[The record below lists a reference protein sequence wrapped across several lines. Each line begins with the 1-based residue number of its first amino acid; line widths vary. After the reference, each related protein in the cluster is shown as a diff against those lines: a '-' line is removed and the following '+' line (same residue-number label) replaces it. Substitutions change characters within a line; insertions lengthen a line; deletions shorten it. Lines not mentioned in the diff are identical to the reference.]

1 MVKLNL
7 SAMQNNATETANI
20 TENDDSIKQ
29 VKSLE
34 TKSETFNVTPI
45 QKKKMSLN
53 SLISGTREEEITDKT
68 ENLTDIN
75 IVSKD
80 DIIAKTQEEMK
91 KVPNK
96 SKISLGLLNTEINN
110 IKSSEEESQT
120 LNQETIVLDIK
131 KEEKLETLDETKI
144 EAKKEEVKTVS
155 ISDGDTIWNLITDL
169 NKTEIFAWYVSSFDK
184 EMELL
189 KNKNTKKESKIEKN
203 KKSVIVP
210 EISSI
215 EKEEIDLDKII
226 ENVKTKEE
234 PEILEESKI
243 KEISVEKEEIDLE
256 NPKILEEKINTPLE
270 NLNKSKENIFKTKK
284 NFKTSAI
291 IFTMFILI
299 ASWFFYYLNLDKTVK
314 DNSLKVNVIETN
326 NHFTNQ
332 IKDNNDSINN
342 IKTIENNI
350 NNTTRSEEVKQKL
363 IKYFKNKQN
372 SVKIQ

>member
-20 TENDDSIKQ
+20 TENNDSIKQ

-34 TKSETFNVTPI
+34 TKGAIINVAPI

-53 SLISGTREEEITDKT
+53 SLISGTSEEEISEIKQNFS
-68 ENLTDIN
+68 EKEEKSSDIL
-75 IVSKD
+75 ISQK
-80 DIIAKTQEEMK
+80 KEEIK
-91 KVPNK
+91 KPSNK
-96 SKISLGLLNTEINN
+96 SKISLGLLNNEANLE
-110 IKSSEEESQT
+110 SLEEEKVNIS
-120 LNQETIVLDIK
+120 NQETQISDIK
-131 KEEKLETLDETKI
+131 KEEKLEIVENSKI
-144 EAKKEEVKTVS
+144 EEKKEEVKTVN
-155 ISDGDTIWNLITDL
+155 ISDGDTIGNLITDI
-169 NKTEIFAWYVSSFDK
+169 NKTEMFAWYVSSFDK
-184 EMELL
+184 EMEAL
-189 KNKNTKKESKIEKN
+189 KNKNIKKESKLEKN
-203 KKSVIVP
+203 KKSDILVETQIIPV
-210 EISSI
+210 S
-215 EKEEIDLDKII
+215 EENEELDLDKII

-234 PEILEESKI
+234 NTII
-243 KEISVEKEEIDLE
+243 KTDLLASID
-256 NPKILEEKINTPLE
+256 NPLLEEKINTPLE

-284 NFKTSAI
+284 NFKIPAMIFSA
-291 IFTMFILI
+291 FVLV

-326 NHFTNQ
+326 NHDTNQ

-350 NNTTRSEEVKQKL
+350 NNTTKSEEVKQKL